1 MKQYRVYTHPS
12 GSVEAIKE
20 GWSWPA
26 CLLGLIWA
34 LFSGLWLTAFGT
46 FLGLFAV
53 AVLLGL
59 AFGTSTA
66 SGIVNIAGLFLMAI
80 FGQHGNDWLVNKLLG
95 EGYEL
100 LGCTVATDAST
111 AIAELSAPKSS
122 APVSA
127 D

>member
-1 MKQYRVYTHPS
+1 MKQYRVFTHPS
-12 GSVEAIKE
+12 GAGEAIKE

-26 CLLGLIWA
+26 CLFGLIWA

-46 FLGLFAV
+46 FIGLFAV

-80 FGQHGNDWLVNKLLG
+80 FGQYGNDWLVKKLLG
-95 EGYEL
+95 EGYEFS
-100 LGCTVATDAST
+100 GSTVAPDAST
-111 AIAELSAPKSS
+111 AIAELSAPRPS
-122 APVSA
+122 APAIA